1 VLGSLLPETNKYP
14 PSNETIIKT
23 PPSLRDWK
31 QKNQQGTFNP
41 IASFANLLQHHQSNT
56 VVEQSTMEEE
66 IVAITFCN
74 GEDGEEEISVMIE
87 DPLHMD
93 STMMD
98 VMAHDDVLRS
108 YGYHGYETLRYHI
121 KRKSGKVLS
130 ANQIDLIR

>member
-1 VLGSLLPETNKYP
+1 MYMSLIHLTRD
-14 PSNETIIKT
+14 NE
-23 PPSLRDWK
+23 
-31 QKNQQGTFNP
+31 
-41 IASFANLLQHHQSNT
+41 ALQHHQSNT

-74 GEDGEEEISVMIE
+74 GEDGKDEISVMIE
-87 DPLHMD
+87 DPLDLD

-108 YGYHGYETLRYHI
+108 YGYHGYEALRYHI

-130 ANQIDLIR
+130 VKSNRFDTLKVKKLLRLKNVDEDYCAIVLQE